1 MVQQID
7 KPGVV
12 AHITK
17 VLSENN
23 INIAFMSLFRESLG
37 EKAFTMLEL
46 DEKVSEDILLKLKEN
61 EYIIDTFLIS
71 I

>member
-1 MVQQID
+1 
-7 KPGVV
+7 
-12 AHITK
+12 
-17 VLSENN
+17 
-23 INIAFMSLFRESLG
+23 MSLFRESLG

-46 DEKVSEDILLKLKEN
+46 DEKVSEDILLKLKEH